1 MFMLNYFQLK
11 LRKSNQNNP
20 KVSNDVFKV
29 YFKIK
34 SQALVA
40 SNLKNFLRGCL
51 DPATEV
57 EAVVQPRSGRMSR
70 PHFGLKS
77 RQFSSSRPRI
87 PNVSVRRYLFQH
99 KGKEMLLLLLEGKQ
113 ILHINAEVV
122 ITESF

>member
-1 MFMLNYFQLK
+1 MVMLNYFQLK
-11 LRKSNQNNP
+11 LQKSNQNNP

-57 EAVVQPRSGRMSR
+57 EAVVQPRSGR
-70 PHFGLKS
+70 KS

-87 PNVSVRRYLFQH
+87 PNVSFRRYLFQR